1 MSGPLFG
8 VNVMSSL
15 LCDYDRIFSGILGW
29 PSYTFFIVCPMFF
42 PYHFILT
49 SVDCN
54 LFVRSHGWYVMRH
67 RGLFDPPFLSVV

>member
-1 MSGPLFG
+1 M
-8 VNVMSSL
+8 
-15 LCDYDRIFSGILGW
+15 IKIGILVGYYVIATDEGW
-29 PSYTFFIVCPMFF
+29 PSYTFVIVCPMFF
-42 PYHFILT
+42 PFHFILT